1 MKTITVRLPKE
12 QFSQVLSE
20 AHRGDVVV
28 LTDGER
34 RMELEANPPF
44 GGALDLNF
52 DEDTPELEAELLKA
66 VQGPHAPF
74 SEAEMRA
81 IADRASQEH
90 RARRTK

>member
-20 AHRGDVVV
+20 THRGDVVV

-44 GGALDLNF
+44 GGALDLNL
-52 DEDTPELEAELLKA
+52 DEDTAELEAELLKA
-66 VQGPHAPF
+66 VQGAHAPF
-74 SEAEMRA
+74 SEPELRA
-81 IADRASQEH
+81 IADRALEEH
-90 RARRTK
+90 RARRAK